1 MRENLREKD
10 KLRDYLEKHP
20 YNMAYKFV
28 DSADLDPG
36 VYYEPM
42 RNYLDVSVAGRGQ
55 GQGQGWLSREPPR
68 ALAKG
73 WRSSGG
79 GSRNAKAGVL
89 QGETLENRDGI
100 PRGEGTSTLNSWS
113 MVTRSSPKKDSG
125 KKVIER
131 LQLSL
136 LLTKLPIS
144 SPRMHSPAGET
155 SRT

>member
-1 MRENLREKD
+1 MWQGGGRD
-10 KLRDYLEKHP
+10 KGRDGSPESPLG
-20 YNMAYKFV
+20 
-28 DSADLDPG
+28 L
-36 VYYEPM
+36 
-42 RNYLDVSVAGRGQ
+42 
-55 GQGQGWLSREPPR
+55 WPR
-68 ALAKG
+68 A
-73 WRSSGG
+73 GG
-79 GSRNAKAGVL
+79 HLEVGAEMLRLGVL

>member
-1 MRENLREKD
+1 MRDCHLSFVSLSLMPASRIPLTRIKSMRENLREKD

-79 GSRNAKAGVL
+79 GSRNAKAGGPAGRDAGK
-89 QGETLENRDGI
+89 QGRH
-100 PRGEGTSTLNSWS
+100 PQRRRHLNPQLL
-113 MVTRSSPKKDSG
+113 VYGDQVQPQ
-125 KKVIER
+125 ER
-131 LQLSL
+131 LRQKSY
-136 LLTKLPIS
+136 
-144 SPRMHSPAGET
+144 
-155 SRT
+155 